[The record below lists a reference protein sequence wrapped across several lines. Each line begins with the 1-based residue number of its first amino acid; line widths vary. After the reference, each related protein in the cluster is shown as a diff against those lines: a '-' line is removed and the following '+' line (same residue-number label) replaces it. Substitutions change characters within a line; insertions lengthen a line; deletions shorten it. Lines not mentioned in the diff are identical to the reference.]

1 MLVKPSRAV
10 YVAQGTMRAI
20 RVIEIK
26 KHEPKGLSIALVL
39 AAACFGLAA
48 CKARP
53 EATREWQPS
62 DHVQPQQDDPA
73 RTPTPAAPEEGGAD
87 RAADALFSVSC
98 ANCHGRDGRGS
109 GEQRPPAAQMPNFA
123 DAAFQAQ
130 RTDAQLKAAI
140 QTGRGMMPA
149 FGKQLN
155 EQGIDVLVQRVR
167 RFGKSGQ

>member
-1 MLVKPSRAV
+1 M
-10 YVAQGTMRAI
+10 
-20 RVIEIK
+20 RVIRLMETQK
-26 KHEPKGLSIALVL
+26 KHEPKALAIALIL
-39 AAACFGLAA
+39 AAAWLSVSLAA
-48 CKARP
+48 CKSRP

-73 RTPTPAAPEEGGAD
+73 RTPAPAAPEEGGAD

-98 ANCHGRDGRGS
+98 ANCHGRDGRGL
-109 GEQRPPAAQMPNFA
+109 GEQRPPGAQMPNFA
-123 DAAFQAQ
+123 DPAFQAQ

-155 EQGIDVLVQRVR
+155 DQGIDVLVNRVR
-167 RFGKSGQ
+167 RFGKTGTP